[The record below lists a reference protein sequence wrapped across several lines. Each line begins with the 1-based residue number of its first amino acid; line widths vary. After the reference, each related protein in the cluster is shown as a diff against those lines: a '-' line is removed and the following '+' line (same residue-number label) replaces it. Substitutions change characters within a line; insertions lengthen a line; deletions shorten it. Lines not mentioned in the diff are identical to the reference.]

1 MAIGQA
7 MLYAGYL
14 DCLGNQIPVFRDDFT
29 LYRPGEVS
37 SMGLFIR
44 DGRPPDFFL
53 FFFVEKKNLSRAS
66 FLSLKKMAV

>member
-37 SMGLFIR
+37 SMGLFMLV
-44 DGRPPDFFL
+44 D
-53 FFFVEKKNLSRAS
+53 
-66 FLSLKKMAV
+66 AVKCC